1 MSGRNKVARRKG
13 KGGGGDEVS
22 SYQISSEVSKV
33 YFDCV
38 VFLNR
43 RRSRWRSFRKLLST
57 GWRRTCL
64 WRKLNLHTL
73 TSSNTSL
80 PGGLLTPSWRFLVSK
95 PLQLLVTLQ
104 DSPWSMEKSK
114 EGAELRLE
122 YREQAID
129 LMQEL
134 MRHKMFHRWS
144 LSCRRPWTKMV
155 FLERRKFL
163 WPIVKRRKMTQT
175 ER

>member
-1 MSGRNKVARRKG
+1 
-13 KGGGGDEVS
+13 
-22 SYQISSEVSKV
+22 
-33 YFDCV
+33 
-38 VFLNR
+38 
-43 RRSRWRSFRKLLST
+43 
-57 GWRRTCL
+57 
-64 WRKLNLHTL
+64 
-73 TSSNTSL
+73 
-80 PGGLLTPSWRFLVSK
+80 
-95 PLQLLVTLQ
+95 
-104 DSPWSMEKSK
+104 MEKSK

-144 LSCRRPWTKMV
+144 LSCRLTTKMV
-155 FLERRKFL
+155 FLERRKYL